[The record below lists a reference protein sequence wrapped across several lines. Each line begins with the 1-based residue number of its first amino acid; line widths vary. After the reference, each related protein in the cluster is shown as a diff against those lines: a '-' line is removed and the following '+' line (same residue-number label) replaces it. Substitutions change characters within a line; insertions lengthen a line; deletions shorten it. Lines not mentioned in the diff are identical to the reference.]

1 MKTTKTKKNGIT
13 VNDML
18 YNTLT
23 TKDSKE
29 PKYRNI
35 LEAMGYELVNNHDWS
50 EYDYWGIKCAD
61 GKVLVIS
68 KDYGGKRALFKTASR
83 VNTKNIKKVNLAGV
97 IKTRRKPLSS
107 APFAPAN
114 LTIQYQ
120 NLKQSVKTHEWLMD
134 FKQKEVDKLEVE
146 FNRAKKILADYKSS
160 CEGSV
165 ETFESFKNEHLKKG
179 GD

>member
-18 YNTLT
+18 YNTLI
-23 TKDSKE
+23 TKESKE
-29 PKYRNI
+29 PKYRNV
-35 LEAMGYELVNNHDWS
+35 LEAMGYELVSNHGWS
-50 EYDYWGIKCAD
+50 DYDYWGIKCAD
-61 GKVLVIS
+61 GRILIIS

-97 IKTRRKPLSS
+97 IKTRRKPLPS

-120 NLKQSVKTHEWLMD
+120 NLKQSVKSHAW
-134 FKQKEVDKLEVE
+134 FVNSKQKDVDRLEAE
-146 FNRAKKILADYKSS
+146 LNKAKKMLTDYKNSY
-160 CEGSV
+160 EKSV
-165 ETFESFKNEHLKKG
+165 EAFESFKNEHLKKG